1 MGDTENLALAD
12 IGQKFV
18 IANTVAINLD
28 ELPQPQLTG
37 HQWRQQGTALV
48 CQSCP
53 FTHGSH
59 LEPGYQLY
67 GIDDDG
73 TPMLRKIII
82 KN

>member
-1 MGDTENLALAD
+1 MNEDKENKGDAYE
-12 IGQKFV
+12 
-18 IANTVAINLD
+18 INLD

-73 TPMLRKIII
+73 TPMIRKIII
-82 KN
+82 KH